1 VVRQTTAKNRL
12 ARALTTVN
20 DWCRDNRHRPLL
32 WQHARLSAKLVG
44 HMAYYGHTGNIRQ
57 VNRYRQQVTKLWRKW
72 LERRTRAKRLTW
84 ARFNAF
90 LVRHPL
96 PRATLVHR
104 YAVAANLSA

>member
-1 VVRQTTAKNRL
+1 
-12 ARALTTVN
+12 
-20 DWCRDNRHRPLL
+20 
-32 WQHARLSAKLVG
+32 
-44 HMAYYGHTGNIRQ
+44 MAYYGCTGNIWQ

-72 LERRTRAKRLTW
+72 LERRTRAMRLTW

-96 PRATLVHR
+96 PRAMIMIVHR